1 MPLSFPYRMD
11 ATGRTASS
19 SDAKTWVREVL
30 EMVLFTAPGER
41 VMRPTFG
48 TGVHQLVF
56 EPASDEVAAATQ
68 HLVRS
73 AMQQWLSDW
82 IEVRHITVEAVDN
95 ALSVTVS
102 YLIRGTGTLERT
114 TLTHTP

>member
-19 SDAKTWVREVL
+19 ADAKAWVREVL

-82 IEVRHITVEAVDN
+82 IEVRQIAVESADN
-95 ALSVTVS
+95 ELSVTVS
-102 YLIRGTGTLERT
+102 YLVRATGTLERT
-114 TLTHTP
+114 TLTRTP

>member
-1 MPLSFPYRMD
+1 MPLSFPFRVD
-11 ATGRTASS
+11 ATGRTAVP
-19 SDAKTWVREVL
+19 ANAQTWVREVL

-56 EPASDEVAAATQ
+56 EPASEELTAATG

-73 AMQQWLSDW
+73 ALQQWLSEW
-82 IEVRHITVEAVDN
+82 IEVQHIEVRPLDAT
-95 ALSVTVS
+95 LSVTVS
-102 YLIRGTGTLERT
+102 YRVRSTGTLERT
-114 TLTHTP
+114 TLTRSP

>member
-1 MPLSFPYRMD
+1 MPISYPYRMD
-11 ATGRTASS
+11 ATGRTAQPA
-19 SDAKTWVREVL
+19 DVATWVREVL

-56 EPASDEVAAATQ
+56 EPASEEIAAATQ

-73 AMQQWLSDW
+73 AVQQWLSDW
-82 IEVRHITVEAVDN
+82 LEVQDITVASRDSEV
-95 ALSVTVS
+95 SVTAVYKLRS
-102 YLIRGTGTLERT
+102 TGTSERT
-114 TLTHTP
+114 TVSRRV